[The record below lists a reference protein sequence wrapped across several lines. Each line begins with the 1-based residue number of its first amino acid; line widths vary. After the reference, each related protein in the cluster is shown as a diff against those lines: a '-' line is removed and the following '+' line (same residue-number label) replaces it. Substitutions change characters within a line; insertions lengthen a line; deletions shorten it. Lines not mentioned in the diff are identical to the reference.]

1 MLKRKKERRDDKT
14 MKQSPWM
21 ITVIGMCI
29 VWLIVSVV
37 FGVTWQALVAV
48 LFVLFIASILFN
60 SFWLRKFSRQV
71 QDLMPLLV
79 QKRYG
84 EFIAGNEQLL
94 KGKSSPLLQAILLMN
109 IATAY
114 GEMGQYDTALSTL
127 DQISPKG
134 LAGTNLAI
142 FHGKKAYFYF
152 CSGRQGEALALLA
165 QQQDLFDRYA
175 NTTAQGFAPLYQM
188 LQAFRLCAEGAY
200 LAAQAC
206 LVRAQE
212 RFSTVDFHGVWEIMK
227 SRYPIPSQWML
238 GEEDDVSQHEDAS
251 VPDQRDQ
258 SAPSEP
264 EATTQDTDQMQ

>member
-142 FHGKKAYFYF
+142 FHGKKPISISVQAVKERRSPFWHSSRTYLTVMLIPQPRALRLYIKCCKHFA
-152 CSGRQGEALALLA
+152 CVRKAPIWRLKHVWCGRRSGFLR
-165 QQQDLFDRYA
+165 
-175 NTTAQGFAPLYQM
+175 
-188 LQAFRLCAEGAY
+188 
-200 LAAQAC
+200 
-206 LVRAQE
+206 
-212 RFSTVDFHGVWEIMK
+212 
-227 SRYPIPSQWML
+227 
-238 GEEDDVSQHEDAS
+238 
-251 VPDQRDQ
+251 
-258 SAPSEP
+258 
-264 EATTQDTDQMQ
+264 